1 MAACPIAVANAVGAA
16 IVANPVKV
24 AKIAGAVACLDKQEW
39 TWFGLTQEGGGRR
52 NEMSIANGSG
62 HDMELVKW
70 YIHRGKVKVPP
81 EPYIQ
86 SMKQDDCLF
95 HNTGSWAATGSSG
108 IVTYKLQHRT
118 HLHIMWDCPF
128 NFDFFDNFIGLML
141 TSESSLLMP
150 DQKLF
155 GNMYQ
160 IRRDSK
166 MKPKAGSNYDLVCCG
181 PSEGDSNEAGGS
193 EPWGFRRPCKV
204 EDDHYTVLATM
215 GDRHATNSKIT
226 ILDKN
231 DSKMP

>member
-1 MAACPIAVANAVGAA
+1 MAAGALALANAAGAA
-16 IVANPVKV
+16 IVANPDKV
-24 AKIAGAVACLDKQEW
+24 AKVAGAVAGLDAQGW

-52 NEMSIANGSG
+52 NEMSIANGTG

-70 YIHRGKVKVPP
+70 YIHWGKVKVPP

-95 HNTGSWAATGSSG
+95 HNAGSWAATGSSG
-108 IVTYKLQHRT
+108 IVTYKLQHQT

-128 NFDFFDNFIGLML
+128 NFDYSDNFIGLML
-141 TSESSLLMP
+141 TSESSLLVP
-150 DQKLF
+150 DQQLF
-155 GNMYQ
+155 SNMYQ
-160 IRRDSK
+160 FRSDSK

-181 PSEGDSNEAGGS
+181 PSKGDSNEAGGS
-193 EPWGFRRPCKV
+193 GPWGFSRPCKV

-215 GDRHATNSKIT
+215 GDRHATSSKIT

-231 DSKMP
+231 DSKMA